1 MRAGA
6 LRAVTLLTKQLSLNY
21 GQPGVFCASLGLFVM
36 TLDSWYLGSRRA
48 WSGRGVCL
56 FLMLTLGLTA
66 GRAQAGWKERL
77 WVDNELLAEIGDR
90 YLSVSSV
97 KGIMPDGTVIFEG
110 YSRVNPQD
118 MSVDLGWYYIRRGE
132 LPRPL
137 GGLAMYS
144 DVDDVL
150 IGSDNKIA
158 VVRWVRGPNGGPGPA
173 YVYVGTVD
181 NLGSAIH
188 GGVAN
193 YNSPTDIP
201 QLRNF
206 YDGSKLAFTIGNFV
220 YRWMGSGEAQL
231 AHGPSSSVPG
241 APAGYTPS
249 YWGLT
254 FMAADGRMLVYIY
267 YDRSGFDAGSVTW
280 LLDVSG
286 IYTRVSG
293 QVYSLQA
300 SNYQFFHPADPGR
313 PANQLAVSA
322 YTTNAA
328 GLYGGRAVSVNPN
341 TRVEVPEDILATR
354 PMGGPPTV
362 LRDPATFSGSSA
374 FNWANDYLLYVP
386 QMGSAGQF
394 LTVGEITLPPPNNTP
409 VRRALAWF
417 ENGNWQ
423 LLAKH
428 GDVLP
433 GMAEDETL
441 GNAYTF
447 HLENDGFMTLESGIE
462 GPGTTTANNAGFWIG
477 QKTVEGATF
486 DLILRRGETV
496 TFPGDVTATLTTVYA
511 LPYQSYDYPQPGP
524 DCGRRRT
531 MMADGTMARLLNF
544 TTPGNGYASGLYLMG
559 PSPIPSVTTLPPT
572 AQTAT
577 SLTVAGTVNPQEA
590 EVTVFVQY
598 GATAALL
605 DKTIAATPGTL
616 SGETDQ
622 GVSAVIPFLP
632 PNKDCFYRVIVTHI
646 GGTTVGNTVKAKTSA
661 GTGTAPAATTLA
673 VLPASITHAQAVLNG
688 TAKPGSAA
696 TAEVRFEYGLSATAL
711 NQVITAAPATVTA
724 STATTISASLGDLL
738 PHTKYFYRAAAASAT
753 GLGTG
758 SVMNFT
764 TRGRNPV
771 GTPDTAL
778 AVLASPVTIH
788 VLTNDADA
796 DGDALTIKSFTS
808 PAAAQGKV
816 AKSPSGTAI
825 IFTPAATFTGGATF
839 TYIAQ
844 DAFGGVSD
852 PVTVTVDKDTIGITP
867 TTSPAG
873 LLAAGLTYP
882 VAVDTGGMNTPWS
895 VVESSSFVS
904 VSALQGAGDGPVNL
918 TVAANTA
925 KTSRTATVTI
935 GGVVHT
941 ITQPGV
947 VAPVL
952 VPSPSVPLAIVGGTF
967 NMTVP
972 TSTPALP
979 APAYTAA
986 PLPAGLKLVVD
997 PVTGVARIT
1006 GVPTKGGSTSVTVKA
1021 TNAAGAPSSV
1031 TFTIVVRELPDT
1043 FVGDYVALIRGNDY
1057 VNSGHG
1063 AHLSF
1068 KTQPTGSYSGKL
1080 IFSPTESFSISGV
1093 LNVTPAAAQDPVAP
1107 ATAQIIIP
1115 RKSPDVPLVLNLALA
1130 TAESGGANRLTGLL
1144 YVQGYQGST
1153 EANFLSGWRASW
1165 SSATPA
1171 TTLKDTKNKDVP
1183 EYYTIEVSPPGTAT
1197 VAQPLGSGYITAT
1210 MQPGGLV
1217 NWTLVLPDDTSV
1229 TGSGP
1234 ASPSLQFIIFSA
1246 LYKKTATSYLGFI
1259 RGLPRITRPDNQVD
1273 QTLRW
1278 RKFSQTAPGVKPT
1291 YTYLSSF
1298 DFNPV
1303 MSGARYTPPAGIVLG
1318 LGTGA
1323 SNARLEFANGGIAS
1337 AAQVASVNQTFTISA
1352 ANKATF
1358 TAANNPTNV
1367 SLTLNPATGFFNGT
1381 FSLTDDKVKRTGIK
1395 FKGVLLPNAETPADG
1410 RGKGF
1415 FVLPQLPATG
1425 TSTATTSRLS
1435 GSVILKAP

>member
-1 MRAGA
+1 
-6 LRAVTLLTKQLSLNY
+6 
-21 GQPGVFCASLGLFVM
+21 
-36 TLDSWYLGSRRA
+36 
-48 WSGRGVCL
+48 
-56 FLMLTLGLTA
+56 
-66 GRAQAGWKERL
+66 
-77 WVDNELLAEIGDR
+77 
-90 YLSVSSV
+90 
-97 KGIMPDGTVIFEG
+97 
-110 YSRVNPQD
+110 
-118 MSVDLGWYYIRRGE
+118 
-132 LPRPL
+132 
-137 GGLAMYS
+137 MYS

-158 VVRWVRGPNGGPGPA
+158 VVRWVRGPNGTAGPA

-181 NLGSAIH
+181 NFGPAIQ

-201 QLRNF
+201 ELRNF

-220 YRWMGSGEAQL
+220 YRWMGSGGDL
-231 AHGPSSSVPG
+231 LVHGPGSVLPS
-241 APAGYTPS
+241 ASMPPAGYIANS
-249 YWGLT
+249 WGLS
-254 FMAADGRMLVYIY
+254 FMAADGRMLVGVGY
-267 YDRSGFDAGSVTW
+267 RLNGFEAGSLTW
-280 LLDVSG
+280 LLGTDGV
-286 IYTRVSG
+286 YTRVG
-293 QVYSLQA
+293 GEVYSAQA
-300 SNYQFFHPADPGR
+300 NTHEYYHPNDPGR
-313 PANQLAVSA
+313 PGNKLAVIS
-322 YTTNAA
+322 YIFNSS
-328 GLYGGRAVSVNPN
+328 GLYGGYATSVNPS
-341 TRVEVPEDILATR
+341 THVQVPAKILATR
-354 PMGGPPTV
+354 LMGGPPTV
-362 LRDPATFSGSSA
+362 LRDPATFSGSAA

-409 VRRALAWF
+409 VRRALAWY

-433 GMAEDETL
+433 GMAEGETL

-447 HLENDGFMTLESGIE
+447 YLENDGFMTLESGIE

-496 TFPGDVTATLTTVYA
+496 TFPGDITATLTTVYA

-531 MMADGTMARLLNF
+531 MMADGTMARHLNF
-544 TTPGNGYASGLYLMG
+544 TTPGGGYASALYLMG
-559 PSPIPSVTTLPPT
+559 PAPIPSVTTLAPT

-605 DKTIAATPGTL
+605 DKTIAGTPGTL

-632 PNKDCFYRVIVTHI
+632 PNKDCFYRVVVTHI

-661 GTGTAPAATTLA
+661 GTGTAPAAATLA
-673 VLPASITHAQAVLNG
+673 VLPASITHAQAVLSG

-724 STATTISASLGDLL
+724 STATPVSSSLGGLL

-753 GLGTG
+753 GLGAG

-764 TRGRNPV
+764 TLDRKPAGL
-771 GTPDTAL
+771 PDTAL
-778 AVLASPVTIH
+778 AVPGSPVTIH
-788 VLTNDADA
+788 VLANDTDP
-796 DGDALTIKSFTS
+796 DGDALTVKSFTS
-808 PAAAQGKV
+808 PPAVQGKV

-825 IFTPAATFTGGATF
+825 IFTPAATFTGQASPSGATF

-882 VAVDTGGMNTPWS
+882 VTVDTGGPGTPWS
-895 VVESSSFVS
+895 VVESSPFVS
-904 VSALQGAGDGPVNL
+904 VSGLQGGGDGPVNL
-918 TVAANTA
+918 TVAANTT
-925 KTSRTATVTI
+925 KTARTATVTI

-941 ITQPGV
+941 ITQSGV

-952 VPSPSVPLAIVGGTF
+952 VSSPPVPLAIVGGTF

-997 PVTGVARIT
+997 PATGVARIT

-1021 TNAAGAPSSV
+1021 TNAAGPSSV
-1031 TFTIVVRELPDT
+1031 TFTIVVRDLPDT
-1043 FVGDYVALIRGNDY
+1043 FVGDHVALIGDNDY
-1057 VNSGHG
+1057 INSGNR
-1063 AHLSF
+1063 AYLSF
-1068 KTQPTGSYSGKL
+1068 KTLATGALSGKL
-1080 IFSPTESFSISGV
+1080 TFSATESYPFSGALV
-1093 LNVTPAAAQDPVAP
+1093 VTPVAAPAAVAP

-1115 RKSPDVPLVLNLALA
+1115 RKSPLISLVLNLKLE
-1130 TAESGGANRLTGLL
+1130 TAESAGGANRLTGSL
-1144 YVQGYQGST
+1144 YWQGYSGST
-1153 EANFLSGWRASW
+1153 FANFLGGWRTSW
-1165 SSATPA
+1165 SSSTPA
-1171 TTLKDTKNKDVP
+1171 TTLKDTKGKNVS
-1183 EYYTIEVSPPGTAT
+1183 EYYTIEAAPPAGSTVSR
-1197 VAQPLGSGYITAT
+1197 PLGSSYVTAT
-1210 MQPGGLV
+1210 MQPSGLV
-1217 NWTLVLPDDTSV
+1217 NWTLVLADDVTV

-1234 ASPSLQFIIFSA
+1234 ASPTLQFIIHSS
-1246 LYKKTATSYLGFI
+1246 LYKKTAVSYLGGI
-1259 RGLPRITRPDNQVD
+1259 SGMPRILRPNNEIDPSQK
-1273 QTLRW
+1273 LRW
-1278 RKFSQTAPGVKPT
+1278 RKFSQTAPGVAPT

-1298 DFNPV
+1298 QFDAS
-1303 MSGARYTPPAGIVLG
+1303 MTGGRYTPPTGIVLG
-1318 LGTGA
+1318 LASAA
-1323 SNARLEFANGGIAS
+1323 SNARLEFADGGIAS
-1337 AAQVASVNQTFTISA
+1337 ATQAASVNQTFTISA
-1352 ANKATF
+1352 AHKATF

-1367 SLTLNPATGFFNGT
+1367 SVTLNPATGLFNGT
-1381 FSLTDDKVKRTGIK
+1381 FSLTDGGVKRTGIK
-1395 FKGVLLPNAETPADG
+1395 FKGVLLPDGATPANS

>member
-1 MRAGA
+1 
-6 LRAVTLLTKQLSLNY
+6 
-21 GQPGVFCASLGLFVM
+21 M
-36 TLDSWYLGSRRA
+36 TLYSRYLGSRHA
-48 WSGRGVCL
+48 WGGRGVCH
-56 FLMLTLGLTA
+56 FLLTLVMVLMA

-77 WVDNELLAEIGDR
+77 WVDRQPLAEIGNR
-90 YLSVSSV
+90 YLSVSEV
-97 KGIMPDGTVIFEG
+97 RGIMPDGTVIFEG
-110 YSRVNPQD
+110 YSRLNPQD
-118 MSVDLGWYYIRRGE
+118 TSVDIGWYYIRRGE

-173 YVYVGTVD
+173 YVHVGTVD
-181 NLGSAIH
+181 NFGPAIQ

-201 QLRNF
+201 ELRNF

-231 AHGPSSSVPG
+231 AHSPSSSVPG

-254 FMAADGRMLVYIY
+254 FMAADGRMLVYVVY
-267 YDRSGFDAGSVTW
+267 YRGGFEAGSVNW
-280 LLDVSG
+280 VVDVNG
-286 IYTRVSG
+286 DYTRVG
-293 QVYSLQA
+293 GRVYSLQA
-300 SNYQFFHPADPGR
+300 SNYQYFHPPDPGR
-313 PANQLAVSA
+313 PANQLSVTA

-328 GLYGGRAVSVNPN
+328 GLYGGRAVSVNPS
-341 TRVEVPEDILATR
+341 TRAEVPAKILATR
-354 PMGGPPTV
+354 LMGGPPTV

-374 FNWANDYLLYVP
+374 FDWANDLYLYVP
-386 QMGSAGQF
+386 QMGANGQL
-394 LTVGEITLPPPNNTP
+394 LTTGAITLPPPNNTP
-409 VRRALAWF
+409 ARNALAWF
-417 ENGNWQ
+417 ENGSWQ

-433 GMAEDETL
+433 GMAEGESL
-441 GNAYTF
+441 GNYYF
-447 HLENDGFMTLESGIE
+447 FNLENDGYMTLESGIE
-462 GPGTTTANNAGFWIG
+462 GPGTSTANNAGFWIG
-477 QKTVEGATF
+477 QKTLEGATF

-496 TFPGDVTATLTTVYA
+496 AFPGDVTATLTTIYA
-511 LPYQSYDYPQPGP
+511 PPEQPYSFPQAGP

-531 MMADGTMARLLNF
+531 MTADGTMARHLDF
-544 TTPGNGYASGLYLMG
+544 TTPGGGYASALYLMG
-559 PSPIPSVTTLPPT
+559 PAPIPSVTTLTPT
-572 AQTAT
+572 VQTAT
-577 SLTVAGTVNPQEA
+577 SLTVAGTVNPA
-590 EVTVFVQY
+590 DTEVTVSVQY

-605 DKTIAATPGTL
+605 DKTVPASPGTL

-622 GVSAVIPFLP
+622 AVSAVLPFLP

-646 GGTTVGNTVKAKTSA
+646 GGTTVGNTVKARTSA
-661 GTGTAPAATTLA
+661 GAGTAPTTTTLA
-673 VLPASITHAQAVLNG
+673 VMPASITPAQAVLKG

-696 TAEVRFEYGLSATAL
+696 TADVRFEYGLSATAL
-711 NQVITAAPATVTA
+711 NHVITADPATVTG
-724 STATTISASLGDLL
+724 SSATTISASLSGLL
-738 PHTKYFYRAAAASAT
+738 PHTKYYYRSAAASAT

-764 TRGRNPV
+764 TLDRKPV
-771 GTPDTAL
+771 ATPDTAL
-778 AVLASPVTIH
+778 AVLGSPAPIH
-788 VLTNDADA
+788 VLTNDTDA

-808 PAAAQGKV
+808 PLASQGKV

-839 TYIAQ
+839 AYIAQ

-852 PVTVTVDKDTIGITP
+852 PVSVTVDKDTIGVAP
-867 TTSPAG
+867 TSSPAG

-882 VAVDTGGMNTPWS
+882 VTVDTGGASTPWS
-895 VVESSSFVS
+895 AVESSPFVS
-904 VSALQGAGDGPVNL
+904 LSTLQSIADGSIDVTIAP
-918 TVAANTA
+918 NTG
-925 KTSRTATVTI
+925 KTARTATLTI
-935 GGVVHT
+935 GGVTHT

-947 VAPVL
+947 VAPVF
-952 VPSPSVPLAIVGGTF
+952 VSSPTVPLAIVGGNF

-997 PVTGVARIT
+997 PLTGVARIT

-1021 TNAAGAPSSV
+1021 TNAAGPSSV
-1031 TFTIVVRELPDT
+1031 TFTIVVRDLPGS

-1057 VNSGHG
+1057 VNTGNG

-1068 KTQPTGSYSGKL
+1068 KTQPTGSFSGKL
-1080 IFSPTESFSISGV
+1080 TFSPTESFPISGV

-1115 RKSPDVPLVLNLALA
+1115 RKSPDIPLVLELVLA
-1130 TAESGGANRLTGLL
+1130 TTESGGADRLTGLL
-1144 YVQGYQGST
+1144 YMQGYQQST
-1153 EANFLSGWRASW
+1153 EANFLGGWRGSW

-1171 TTLKDTKNKDVP
+1171 TTLKDTKGKDAP
-1183 EYYTIEVSPPGTAT
+1183 EYYTIEVAPPDSNTAR
-1197 VAQPLGSGYITAT
+1197 PLGSGYITAT
-1210 MQPGGLV
+1210 MQPAGAV
-1217 NWTLVLPDDTSV
+1217 NWTLVLPDDVTV

-1234 ASPSLQFIIFSA
+1234 ASPTLQFIIFSA
-1246 LYKKTATSYLGFI
+1246 LYKKTLTNYLGFI
-1259 RGLPRITRPDNQVD
+1259 RGLPRITRPNNLVD

-1278 RKFSQTAPGVKPT
+1278 RKFSQTAPGVAPT

-1303 MSGARYTPPAGIVLG
+1303 MTGARYTAPTGIVLG
-1318 LGTGA
+1318 LVGGT

-1337 AAQVASVNQTFTISA
+1337 AAQAASINQTFTISA

-1367 SLTLNPATGFFNGT
+1367 TLTLNPATGSFNGT
-1381 FSLTDDKVKRTGIK
+1381 FSLTDGAVKRTGIK
-1395 FKGVLLPNAETPADG
+1395 FKGVLLPDAVTPANS

-1435 GSVILKAP
+1435 GSVWLKAP